1 MKPLYHP
8 PLSEIRVEG
17 ILHALSEPVRAGIY
31 AEMAQADC
39 PQTCSSFRL
48 LNERPIPKST
58 LSTHFKILREAGL
71 VRSERRG
78 VEMRNT
84 TRCRELQEK
93 FGNLISTILSAYQTQ
108 SESVKS

>member
-31 AEMAQADC
+31 AEMALADC

-48 LNERPIPKST
+48 VNDRPIPKST
-58 LSTHFKILREAGL
+58 LSVHFRILREAGL

-78 VEMRNT
+78 VEVHNR
-84 TRCRELQEK
+84 TRCEELQEK
-93 FGNLISTILSAYQTQ
+93 FGDLISTILGAYKLQ
-108 SESVKS
+108 SESLKS